1 MYEKEFVSLESCTYT
16 MTSARSVFFGFRRV
30 SASYLEPNSCS
41 YKRHTA
47 PQHLQGSAEG
57 YVTRTTRYFSDPS
70 ISTEFTTLFIFFVGS
85 YTGLNGLPANAR
97 RSDVFPDP
105 AAPQK

>member
-1 MYEKEFVSLESCTYT
+1 M
-16 MTSARSVFFGFRRV
+16 
-30 SASYLEPNSCS
+30 
-41 YKRHTA
+41 
-47 PQHLQGSAEG
+47 
-57 YVTRTTRYFSDPS
+57 
-70 ISTEFTTLFIFFVGS
+70 STEFTTLFIFFVGS